1 MQTYSLLDLQAY
13 IRQVLALNFQEPLW
27 ITAEIAQAGRSR
39 GHVFLNLIQKGEEAG
54 ADIAASAQAVLWQR
68 DYQRLRLSVGL
79 TLDEVLQEGREVRL
93 CVRVDYHEQYGLRL
107 LVTDADPAY
116 TFGRLELRR
125 RQTLE
130 TLRLLGL
137 LERNRALPL
146 PTVLQ
151 RIAVLSSEGAA
162 GFQDF
167 RQQLAQNPY
176 GFAFQCQLFSTAVQ
190 GAALEPEMIA
200 ALELVAARREQ
211 FDCVVIL
218 RGGGARLDLGGF
230 DALELCKAAATLPL
244 PLFTGIGHDT
254 DQTLLDLVAHSA
266 LKTPTAV
273 ADFLVQH
280 NLFFEN
286 SLLRL
291 AEQFRVAADRH
302 LTAGSLGLSNLESA
316 ISWSARA
323 RVRTARQQ
331 VDAAATGLPVLA
343 QRRIRHAA
351 TDLQR
356 AEAIC
361 AALHPDSTLRRGF
374 SLTFKNGKV
383 LTHAD
388 SVAPGDV
395 LETRLRDG
403 KVVSRVE

>member
-13 IRQVLALNFQEPLW
+13 IRQVFALNFQEPLW

-39 GHVFLNLIQKGEEAG
+39 GHVFLNLVQKGEGAG

-68 DYQRLRLSVGL
+68 DYQRLRLSAGL
-79 TLDEVLQEGREVRL
+79 ALDEVLQEGREVRL

-125 RQTLE
+125 RQTLD
-130 TLRLLGL
+130 TLRQLGL

-167 RQQLAQNPY
+167 RQHLAQNPF
-176 GFAFQCQLFSTAVQ
+176 GFAFHCQLFSTAVQ

-200 ALELVAARREQ
+200 ALAVVAARREQ

-291 AEQFRVAADRH
+291 AEQFRAAADRH

-331 VDAAATGLPVLA
+331 VDVAATGLPVLA

-361 AALHPDSTLRRGF
+361 AALHPDATLRRGF

-388 SVAPGDV
+388 SVASGDV
-395 LETRLRDG
+395 LETRLQDG